1 MHIKVYLLGVIR
13 GFTNLKH
20 KSESSAKKSGTIL
33 MLCFFY
39 LYFKEWFMHFVLT
52 QRCFCCLPERSINQ
66 INILVLEY
74 FSTVQTFYF
83 LYVYRINCTI
93 SHKFLAYALLSAS
106 FCQTYFIIV
115 MHIHGR
121 VFFRHSKNIFQMI
134 SFLLMKGHGQG
145 VLII

>member
-1 MHIKVYLLGVIR
+1 MILTLLTFF
-13 GFTNLKH
+13 FTRILKSDSYILFRH
-20 KSESSAKKSGTIL
+20 KD
-33 MLCFFY
+33 
-39 LYFKEWFMHFVLT
+39 V
-52 QRCFCCLPERSINQ
+52 FCCLPERSIHQ

-93 SHKFLAYALLSAS
+93 SHKFLAYVLLSAS
-106 FCQTYFIIV
+106 FCKTYLITV

-121 VFFRHSKNIFQMI
+121 FFFRHSKNILQVI
-134 SFLLMKGHGQG
+134 SLLLMKGHGQG